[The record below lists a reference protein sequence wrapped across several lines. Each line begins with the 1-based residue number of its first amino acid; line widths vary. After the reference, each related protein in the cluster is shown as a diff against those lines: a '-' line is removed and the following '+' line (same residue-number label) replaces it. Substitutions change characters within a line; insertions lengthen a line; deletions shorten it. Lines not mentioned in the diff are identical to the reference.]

1 MDETQSLHDADL
13 FRNMDVEI
21 RLDAACRKPRLII
34 QTAEMTPAL
43 TRLIQQ
49 LTAHTAIPIIGYQQ
63 DKAFPLQP
71 DSLVRIWAANGHV
84 YAATETD
91 EFLLRQRLW
100 ELEARLDSHRFIRI
114 SNSEIINLHRVIA
127 FDLSLT
133 GTICVSLQGGQIS
146 YVSRRYVRTIRQ
158 ALGL

>member
-1 MDETQSLHDADL
+1 MFAQMDNILCTAC
-13 FRNMDVEI
+13 FCVFDVVGFI
-21 RLDAACRKPRLII
+21 DN
-34 QTAEMTPAL
+34 
-43 TRLIQQ
+43 
-49 LTAHTAIPIIGYQQ
+49 H
-63 DKAFPLQP
+63 
-71 DSLVRIWAANGHV
+71 HV

-100 ELEARLDSHRFIRI
+100 ELEERLDSHHFIRI
-114 SNSEIINLHRVIA
+114 SNSEIINLRRVIA

>member
-1 MDETQSLHDADL
+1 
-13 FRNMDVEI
+13 MDVEI
-21 RLDAACRKPRLII
+21 RLDATRRKPRFII
-34 QTAEMTPAL
+34 ETAEMTPEL

-49 LTAHTAIPIIGYQQ
+49 LTARAAVPIIGYQQ
-63 DKAFPLQP
+63 DKAFPLQQ
-71 DSLVRIWAANGHV
+71 DSLVRV
-84 YAATETD
+84 YAATETG

-100 ELEARLDSHRFIRI
+100 ELEERLDSHHFIRI
-114 SNSEIINLHRVIA
+114 SNSEIINLRRVIA

>member
-1 MDETQSLHDADL
+1 MDESKSDALRD
-13 FRNMDVEI
+13 MDVEI
-21 RLDAACRKPRLII
+21 RLDATCQKPRFII
-34 QTAEMTPAL
+34 ETAEMTPEL

-49 LTAHTAIPIIGYQQ
+49 LTARAAVPIIGYQQ
-63 DKAFPLQP
+63 DKAFPLQQ
-71 DSLVRIWAANGHV
+71 DSLVRVWV
-84 YAATETD
+84 YAATETG

-100 ELEARLDSHRFIRI
+100 ELEERLDSHHFIRI
-114 SNSEIINLHRVIA
+114 SNSEIINLRRVIA

>member
-1 MDETQSLHDADL
+1 MDDLKSDALRD
-13 FRNMDVEI
+13 MDVEI
-21 RLDAACRKPRLII
+21 RLDATRRKPRFII
-34 QTAEMTPAL
+34 ETAEMTPEL

-49 LTAHTAIPIIGYQQ
+49 LTARAAVPIIGYQQ
-63 DKAFPLQP
+63 DKAF
-71 DSLVRIWAANGHV
+71 
-84 YAATETD
+84 
-91 EFLLRQRLW
+91 LLRQRLW
-100 ELEARLDSHRFIRI
+100 ELEERLDSHHFIRI
-114 SNSEIINLHRVIA
+114 SNSEIINLRRVIA

>member
-1 MDETQSLHDADL
+1 MDDLKSDARSD
-13 FRNMDVEI
+13 MDVEI
-21 RLDAACRKPRLII
+21 RLDATCRKPRFII
-34 QTAEMTPAL
+34 ETAEMTPEL

-49 LTAHTAIPIIGYQQ
+49 L
-63 DKAFPLQP
+63 DKAFPLQQ
-71 DSLVRIWAANGHV
+71 DSLVRVWAANGHV

-100 ELEARLDSHRFIRI
+100 ELEERLDSHHFIRI
-114 SNSEIINLHRVIA
+114 SNSEIINLRRVIA

>member
-1 MDETQSLHDADL
+1 MDEPKSDALRD
-13 FRNMDVEI
+13 MDVEI
-21 RLDAACRKPRLII
+21 RLDATRRKPRFII
-34 QTAEMTPAL
+34 ETAEMTPEL

-49 LTAHTAIPIIGYQQ
+49 LTARTAVPIIGYQQ
-63 DKAFPLQP
+63 DKAFPLQQ
-71 DSLVRIWAANGHV
+71 DSLVRVWAANGHV
-84 YAATETD
+84 YAATETG

-100 ELEARLDSHRFIRI
+100 ELEERLDSHHFIRI
-114 SNSEIINLHRVIA
+114 SNSEIINLRRVIA

-133 GTICVSLQGGQIS
+133 GTICVILQGGQIS

>member
-1 MDETQSLHDADL
+1 MDDLKSDALRD
-13 FRNMDVEI
+13 MDVEI
-21 RLDAACRKPRLII
+21 RLDATRRKPRLII
-34 QTAEMTPAL
+34 ETAEMTPEL

-49 LTAHTAIPIIGYQQ
+49 LTARAAVPIIGYQQ
-63 DKAFPLQP
+63 DKVFPLQQ
-71 DSLVRIWAANGHV
+71 DSLVRVWAANGHV
-84 YAATETD
+84 YAATETG

-100 ELEARLDSHRFIRI
+100 ELEERLDSHHFIRI
-114 SNSEIINLHRVIA
+114 SNSEIINLRRVIS

>member
-1 MDETQSLHDADL
+1 MDDLKSDA
-13 FRNMDVEI
+13 FRDMDVEI
-21 RLDAACRKPRLII
+21 RLDATRRKPRFII
-34 QTAEMTPAL
+34 ETAEMTPEL

-49 LTAHTAIPIIGYQQ
+49 LTARAAVPIIGYQQ
-63 DKAFPLQP
+63 DKAFPLQQ
-71 DSLVRIWAANGHV
+71 DSLVRVWAANGHV
-84 YAATETD
+84 YAATETG
-91 EFLLRQRLW
+91 EFLLR
-100 ELEARLDSHRFIRI
+100 
-114 SNSEIINLHRVIA
+114 RVIA

>member
-1 MDETQSLHDADL
+1 MDDLKSDALRD
-13 FRNMDVEI
+13 MDVEI
-21 RLDAACRKPRLII
+21 RLDATRRKPRFII
-34 QTAEMTPAL
+34 ETAEMTPEL

-49 LTAHTAIPIIGYQQ
+49 LTARAAVPIIGYQQ
-63 DKAFPLQP
+63 DKAFPLQQ
-71 DSLVRIWAANGHV
+71 DSLVRVWV
-84 YAATETD
+84 YAATETG

-100 ELEARLDSHRFIRI
+100 ELEERLDSHHFIRI
-114 SNSEIINLHRVIA
+114 SNSEIINLRRVIA

>member
-1 MDETQSLHDADL
+1 MGKGLKHKARSSPTRKDYGREVNSIARKGSRGGLRPFSSAPCGVQ
-13 FRNMDVEI
+13 RR
-21 RLDAACRKPRLII
+21 RLWWGLGQRPNCSSSNQFKGNS
-34 QTAEMTPAL
+34 
-43 TRLIQQ
+43 QQ
-49 LTAHTAIPIIGYQQ
+49 RAQ
-63 DKAFPLQP
+63 
-71 DSLVRIWAANGHV
+71 AANGHV

-100 ELEARLDSHRFIRI
+100 ELEERLDSHHFIRI
-114 SNSEIINLHRVIA
+114 SNSEIINLRRVIA

>member
-1 MDETQSLHDADL
+1 
-13 FRNMDVEI
+13 
-21 RLDAACRKPRLII
+21 
-34 QTAEMTPAL
+34 MTPEL

-49 LTAHTAIPIIGYQQ
+49 LTARAAVPIIGYQQ
-63 DKAFPLQP
+63 DKAFPLQQ
-71 DSLVRIWAANGHV
+71 DSLVRVWAANGHV
-84 YAATETD
+84 YAATETG

-100 ELEARLDSHRFIRI
+100 ELEERLDSHHFIRI
-114 SNSEIINLHRVIA
+114 SNSEIINLRRVIA

>member
-1 MDETQSLHDADL
+1 MTSNRTPFATWTLKSAW
-13 FRNMDVEI
+13 MPP
-21 RLDAACRKPRLII
+21 AGSPRFII
-34 QTAEMTPAL
+34 ETAEMTPEL

-49 LTAHTAIPIIGYQQ
+49 LTARAAVPIIGYQQ
-63 DKAFPLQP
+63 DKAFPLQQ
-71 DSLVRIWAANGHV
+71 DSLVRVWAANGHV

-100 ELEARLDSHRFIRI
+100 ELEERLDSHHFIRI
-114 SNSEIINLHRVIA
+114 SNSEIINLRRVIA

>member
-1 MDETQSLHDADL
+1 MDDLKSDALRD
-13 FRNMDVEI
+13 MDVEI
-21 RLDAACRKPRLII
+21 RLDATRRKPRFII
-34 QTAEMTPAL
+34 ETAEMTPEL

-49 LTAHTAIPIIGYQQ
+49 LTARAAVPIIGYQQ
-63 DKAFPLQP
+63 DKAFPLQQ
-71 DSLVRIWAANGHV
+71 DSLVRVWAANGHV

-91 EFLLRQRLW
+91 EFLLR
-100 ELEARLDSHRFIRI
+100 
-114 SNSEIINLHRVIA
+114 RVIA

>member
-1 MDETQSLHDADL
+1 MDDLKSDALRD
-13 FRNMDVEI
+13 MDVEI
-21 RLDAACRKPRLII
+21 RLDATCQKPRFII
-34 QTAEMTPAL
+34 ETAEMTPEL

-49 LTAHTAIPIIGYQQ
+49 LTARAAVPIIGYQQ
-63 DKAFPLQP
+63 DKAFPLQQ
-71 DSLVRIWAANGHV
+71 DSLVRVWAANGHV
-84 YAATETD
+84 YAATETG

-100 ELEARLDSHRFIRI
+100 ELEERLDSHHFIRI
-114 SNSEIINLHRVIA
+114 SNSEIRVIA

>member
-1 MDETQSLHDADL
+1 MDALKSDALRD
-13 FRNMDVEI
+13 MDVEI
-21 RLDAACRKPRLII
+21 RLDATCQKPRFII
-34 QTAEMTPAL
+34 ETAEMTPEL

-49 LTAHTAIPIIGYQQ
+49 LTARAAVPIIGYQQ
-63 DKAFPLQP
+63 DKAFPLQH
-71 DSLVRIWAANGHV
+71 DSLVRVWAANGHV
-84 YAATETD
+84 YAATEMD

-100 ELEARLDSHRFIRI
+100 ELEERLASHHFIRI
-114 SNSEIINLHRVIA
+114 SNSEIINLRCVIA

>member
-1 MDETQSLHDADL
+1 MDDLKSDALRD
-13 FRNMDVEI
+13 MDVEI
-21 RLDAACRKPRLII
+21 RLDATRRKPRFII
-34 QTAEMTPAL
+34 ETAEDPGID
-43 TRLIQQ
+43 RLIQQ
-49 LTAHTAIPIIGYQQ
+49 LSARAAVPIIGYQQ
-63 DKAFPLQP
+63 DKAFPLQQ
-71 DSLVRIWAANGHV
+71 DSLVRVWAANGHV

-100 ELEARLDSHRFIRI
+100 ELEERLDSHHFIRI
-114 SNSEIINLHRVIA
+114 SNSEIINLRRVIA

>member
-1 MDETQSLHDADL
+1 MDDLKSDALHD
-13 FRNMDVEI
+13 MDVEI
-21 RLDAACRKPRLII
+21 RLDATRRKPRFII
-34 QTAEMTPAL
+34 ETAEMTLEL

-49 LTAHTAIPIIGYQQ
+49 LTARAAVPIIGYQQ
-63 DKAFPLQP
+63 DKAFPLQQ
-71 DSLVRIWAANGHV
+71 DSLVRVWAANGHV

-91 EFLLRQRLW
+91 EFLLR
-100 ELEARLDSHRFIRI
+100 
-114 SNSEIINLHRVIA
+114 RVIA
-127 FDLSLT
+127 FDLSQT

>member
-1 MDETQSLHDADL
+1 MDDLKSDALRD
-13 FRNMDVEI
+13 MDVEN
-21 RLDAACRKPRLII
+21 RLDATRRKPRFII
-34 QTAEMTPAL
+34 ETAEMTPEL

-49 LTAHTAIPIIGYQQ
+49 LTARAAVPIIGYQQ
-63 DKAFPLQP
+63 DKAFPLQQ
-71 DSLVRIWAANGHV
+71 DSLVRVWAANGHV
-84 YAATETD
+84 YAATETG

-100 ELEARLDSHRFIRI
+100 ELEERLDSHHFIRI
-114 SNSEIINLHRVIA
+114 SNSEIINLRRVIA

-133 GTICVSLQGGQIS
+133 GTICISLQGGQIS